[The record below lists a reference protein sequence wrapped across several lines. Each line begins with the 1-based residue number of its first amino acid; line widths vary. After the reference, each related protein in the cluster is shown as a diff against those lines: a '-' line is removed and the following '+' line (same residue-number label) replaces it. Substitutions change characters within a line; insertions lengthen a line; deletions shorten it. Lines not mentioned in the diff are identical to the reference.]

1 MAEINEDLMNFE
13 CEEKRAADRSNL
25 DKEDEYDDENT
36 ENQALTIPPSLV
48 QSPVIVNSILKQ
60 SNKDNLI
67 QLYTPIQKA
76 EKGKLKV
83 HFGHDS
89 LLETPNIRQTK
100 KRVNIAECIQESET
114 ETPSSPV
121 KTEPNPPQTSSC
133 EQSHSQ
139 APAPVPEIADSTD
152 NCEEVAMETSYC
164 EVAVKADDTER
175 NIHDVL
181 SMAGDLLNM
190 LRSEST
196 SSEPSTADES
206 SLAETRRAAN
216 DTRQQTTAEITQ
228 ASVEKNLTDNVVHLS
243 GKEPEHPE
251 TVLESGGSEL
261 TTGNNKN
268 VQILEEEPMDFEE
281 AMDVDDEITFN
292 IRTPVRQNSKQTP
305 VKQPS
310 EQTTPLKAPEAADK
324 DAESITVKT
333 EENEPVQKDTGNI
346 DGNKADVVVKQEPA
360 VEDNKSLENI
370 EQDEGKVTKGK
381 GVENKE
387 ESPDKNQSP
396 PTTDQA
402 KPAVSTKSGE
412 ASSDEE
418 FMSADENMEVDAS
431 PAKVTPAK
439 PAVPPELKQ
448 ELSPER
454 TPPKVGYNLN
464 FDDLDVESMNPF
476 ATKKSLVNSPDV
488 GKPAGVKEVKQESVV
503 TAKVAGK
510 TETKITTEENKTT
523 DDVEIEEKTE
533 KGKPDVQK
541 ETAQIEGNT
550 EKTESTKTVTD
561 TVNSEV
567 HEKQKDEDKVQESKD
582 IKDEEKTDL
591 KGTGSEILKAD
602 ETVGDDQAPVQENTP
617 AISDSP
623 AIPMKSGAYNLDFL
637 DDIDQPFGIDPFKPA
652 AQIVNSPDVGKTTT
666 QVPPMESNPFKCK
679 AQLMNSP
686 VSSKQPVTP
695 ETKKRDMGKSDK
707 NDNISDNTNANVNDK
722 NTEVDV
728 KAVANEKEVDTKA
741 TTQKEK
747 NVVDPLDVKVA
758 DVNDTGSATAPCDSA
773 VDMDP
778 SKPVAQKVNSTDV
791 EKITHQVPPC
801 ESDSTQSEQI
811 PEAPSSPVIQPASY
825 AQIDFDNLDDV
836 DPFKPKKQMM
846 NSPIG
851 KTVSASTEIQSQEIV
866 DPFKPTKQM
875 QNSPIAKPTLE
886 VVEKTKESENAE
898 VNNDQDEHPKVKSQ
912 ENTVDIETVEDID
925 PFKPTIQMPNSPAV
939 KQTQE
944 ALPFDFD
951 NLDEIDPFKPKTQ
964 MLNSPLPQTR
974 AIPSTAKKDNPDSN
988 SSISNGSKQ
997 EQLEQISDP
1006 FADLN
1011 PFEVKSKI
1019 ANSPEKCVTNIEE
1032 TVDPF
1037 KTSNKIVASPDK
1049 TLTEENPFET
1059 KSKVACTPEK
1069 KNAEENPFQTKTK
1082 VATTP
1087 PSNAFSPARSQIHD
1101 DDPFKTPS
1109 KPTNSNQNAVSLL
1122 ETETD
1127 FEVQGVTRRG
1137 QTSAEGMYP
1146 DIDESQFVSASEIFN
1161 DPAAWEMLEKFGS
1174 AASKDTESA
1183 LSRMSLYVKFDP
1195 LVDAA
1200 PTNNFLNPRRISIR
1214 ASQLEKVKEYGLD
1227 ETLLL
1232 LGTPPKKRR
1241 QSMAASGPR
1250 IPPGVNKPSS
1260 SGTPIQAQGPVKKL
1274 ETVTTEPN
1282 SVDLIMQYSPAKRKE
1297 GGEMAPSTIKVG
1309 SLFDEEPEEEEN
1321 LFQELKYTDSD
1332 VRRIRQEMRLAL
1344 QGELMAKDREWCTR
1358 QEDWNRE
1365 KENILTRWKEDKAE
1379 FKNLEQ
1385 IFCMLEKTAYEI
1397 SAAKKKA
1404 EDKNKELQVEKEQAV
1419 EDLAAIERSFS
1430 DLHRRYEKTKD
1441 MFMNLR
1447 KNEETLKKYA
1457 ADLIEKSKKQDEK
1470 FDKLKDVSEEKLK
1483 KASDEIERLKQAAK
1497 MSNEKLK
1504 TEKKIEE
1511 MKVSNLEM
1519 KIKTL
1524 ETALE
1529 KKTEDIKQLTEIC
1542 DGLLAQVG
1550 K

>member
-1 MAEINEDLMNFE
+1 ATFKCKFCYDTFIFLIQHRYTYKMAEINEDLMNFE

-76 EKGKLKV
+76 EKGKLK
-83 HFGHDS
+83 
-89 LLETPNIRQTK
+89 
-100 KRVNIAECIQESET
+100 
-114 ETPSSPV
+114 TPSSPV

-1174 AASKDTESA
+1174 AASKD
-1183 LSRMSLYVKFDP
+1183 
-1195 LVDAA
+1195 
-1200 PTNNFLNPRRISIR
+1200 
-1214 ASQLEKVKEYGLD
+1214 
-1227 ETLLL
+1227 
-1232 LGTPPKKRR
+1232 RR

-1321 LFQELKYTDSD
+1321 LF
-1332 VRRIRQEMRLAL
+1332 QEMRLAL

-1457 ADLIEKSKKQDEK
+1457 ADLIEK
-1470 FDKLKDVSEEKLK
+1470 
-1483 KASDEIERLKQAAK
+1483 ASDEIERLKQAAK